1 MITIDL
7 LKEEVSMKVLNNT
20 INCMLIIYVGKRPYY
35 TKRRAQSVE
44 PPFF

>member
-7 LKEEVSMKVLNNT
+7 LKEEVLMKVLNNT
-20 INCMLIIYVGKRPYY
+20 IECMLILYVGKRPYY
-35 TKRRAQSVE
+35 TKNRAQRVE